1 MAMPSHAIK
10 ASSASEVLVALLRLR
25 FRLQCP
31 SVGIE
36 YNRAMNG
43 IQAFLELL
51 AGFGVRHI
59 FGNPG
64 TTEMPLNDALV
75 TDRRFQYILGL
86 QEVPVMAMADGY
98 AMASGSLGVVNLH
111 ISCGL
116 GNAMGMLYNAYREGT
131 PLLVTAGQQDR
142 RLMFEEPI
150 LYGQMVEVT
159 RPWTKWSCEVQRVQD
174 LPVAVRR
181 AAQAAIT
188 PPTGP
193 VFLSLPIDVQM
204 EIAQGLD
211 MSPIRRPDTRV
222 RPPVES
228 IRQAAGVLL
237 GAKNP
242 AILAGSRVTERRAM
256 QALVAV
262 AESLAAPVITESGTT
277 HGRLAFPSDHPLNGQ
292 GLPLWSPEVRERLA
306 EYDVL
311 LVVGMDLLRQYIYF
325 EPSRPIPEHIKL
337 VQIDEDPWQIG
348 KNYAVEVGVL
358 GNTEAALHEL
368 MTELAARDTPDRQAA
383 ARERMTQH
391 AAKHAAAREQLATK
405 IESQRDLR
413 PMTPLALMGS
423 LARVLPPDVAVIEEA
438 VTTTN
443 TTFERLGALKNTTGY
458 FGHRGWALGW
468 GLGVS
473 IGAKLAWPER
483 PVLAL
488 LGEGAAAYG
497 VQGLWSAAK
506 YNIPVV
512 FVICNNAQYQILK
525 LCGRSLSLEQAENE
539 RFEGCDLVEPEID
552 YLALARGFGVEA
564 HRITEPNELADRVQA
579 AFRGER
585 PVLFDVPIARHLQP
599 RLQYG

>member
-1 MAMPSHAIK
+1 MAIS
-10 ASSASEVLVALLRLR
+10 
-25 FRLQCP
+25 
-31 SVGIE
+31 
-36 YNRAMNG
+36 G
-43 IQAFLELL
+43 IQAFLDLV
-51 AGFGVRHI
+51 AGYGVRHI

-75 TDRRFQYILGL
+75 GDRRFQYILGL
-86 QEVPVMAMADGY
+86 QEVPVMAMADGF
-98 AMASGSLGVVNLH
+98 AMASRQLGVVNLH

-150 LYGQMVEVT
+150 LWGQMVEVT

-174 LPVAVRR
+174 LPSALRR
-181 AAQAAIT
+181 AAQAALT

-204 EIAQGLD
+204 ELAGDLD
-211 MSPIRRPDTRV
+211 MSPIKLPDCQT
-222 RPPVES
+222 RPPVGA
-228 IRQAAGVLL
+228 IAKAAQLL
-237 GAKNP
+237 AAAKNP
-242 AILAGSRVTERRAM
+242 AILAGSRVTERDAM
-256 QALVAV
+256 RELVAV
-262 AESLAAPVITESGTT
+262 AEALGAPVITESGTT

-292 GLPLWSPEVRERLA
+292 GQPLWSPEVRRRLN

-348 KNYAVEVGVL
+348 KNYAVEVAVM
-358 GNTEAALHEL
+358 GNTKISLAEL
-368 MTELAARDTPDRQAA
+368 QPLLAQSQTEEQKSQVRQRAARHIAA
-383 ARERMTQH
+383 HTSAREKLQRKIAEQ
-391 AAKHAAAREQLATK
+391 REM
-405 IESQRDLR
+405 R
-413 PMTPLALMGS
+413 PMTPLTLMGA
-423 LARVLPPDVAVIEEA
+423 LARILPPDVAVVEEA

-443 TTFERLGALKNTTGY
+443 TTFERLGVLKNTTGY

-468 GLGVS
+468 GLGVA
-473 IGAKLAWPER
+473 IGAKLAWPDR

-497 VQGLWSAAK
+497 IQGLWSAARYK
-506 YNIPVV
+506 IPVV

-525 LCGRSLSLEQAENE
+525 LCGRSLSLPEANQEQ
-539 RFEGCDLVEPEID
+539 FEGCDLVSPELD

-564 HRITEPNELADRVQA
+564 HRITEPDELAERVSA
-579 AFRGER
+579 AFKGDK
-585 PVLFDVPIARHLQP
+585 PILLDVPISRHLQP